1 MLLGDAA
8 DSLQWAISHVGGAVW
23 LLAVLGGIVSWAAKR
38 QKAALARRMAFAR
51 PAMQPAGT
59 VVAAPAA
66 VTARSAQAAPPPPV
80 QPRAAFVRPAPARA
94 VVAPGDPPPAALS
107 SPVLRGA
114 FADSAHARTAVILA
128 EVLAPPVALR

>member
-8 DSLQWAISHVGGAVW
+8 DSLQWAVSHVGGAVW
-23 LLAVLGGIVSWAAKR
+23 LIAVLGGVVSWVAKR
-38 QKAALARRMAFAR
+38 QKAALARQTALAR
-51 PAMQPAGT
+51 RALQPSAA
-59 VVAAPAA
+59 VAAAPAA
-66 VTARSAQAAPPPPV
+66 SAQTAPAPA
-80 QPRAAFVRPAPARA
+80 QPRAVFVRPGAARA

>member
-8 DSLQWAISHVGGAVW
+8 DSLQWAVSHVGGAVW
-23 LLAVLGGIVSWAAKR
+23 LIAVLGGVVSWVAKR
-38 QKAALARRMAFAR
+38 QKAALARQTALSRRRAL
-51 PAMQPAGT
+51 QPSAT
-59 VVAAPAA
+59 VAASPQTAPAP
-66 VTARSAQAAPPPPV
+66 TASAPA
-80 QPRAAFVRPAPARA
+80 QPRAVFVRPGAARA